1 MNIAPAALLHE
12 NGLPFYTPLIVD
24 KETKSLYYFVDK
36 ETKTAIL
43 RGE

>member
-1 MNIAPAALLHE
+1 MNKTIGGPLHE
-12 NGLPFYTPLIVD
+12 NGAPFHILLIVD

>member
-1 MNIAPAALLHE
+1 MKTGRL
-12 NGLPFYTPLIVD
+12 FYIPLIVD

-36 ETKTAIL
+36 ETKIAIL